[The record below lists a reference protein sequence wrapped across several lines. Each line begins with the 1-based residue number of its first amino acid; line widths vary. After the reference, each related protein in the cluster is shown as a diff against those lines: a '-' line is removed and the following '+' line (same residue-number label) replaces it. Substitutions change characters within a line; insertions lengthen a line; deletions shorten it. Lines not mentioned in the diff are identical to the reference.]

1 MKKTGLRDTRT
12 DFVLSKESA
21 SVSPHTGVRGR
32 PLLDRPWVKEFPRCA
47 IPCPGGHPNRAT
59 PGRMSGNDIRGR
71 APLSLVG
78 QDPDLLFYSQ
88 RASERGGPVLVL
100 GAANGRVPWSLAGH
114 GFTSVGVDAS
124 EVMIRSAE
132 ERRAREPAE
141 VAERVRF
148 IAMDVRALRLPERFP
163 LVLAPQHAM
172 GLMATR
178 DDLDAFLATVCHH
191 LMPGGAFIY
200 DVLNPPREAIIR
212 DDEEPRAPLEPRRPL
227 FALHLRERKPP
238 TGPAPIRR
246 LKLRHF
252 APEELE
258 EALATCGLT
267 LHERYG
273 RFDGKP
279 FDLQDSRQIGVATR

>member
-1 MKKTGLRDTRT
+1 
-12 DFVLSKESA
+12 
-21 SVSPHTGVRGR
+21 
-32 PLLDRPWVKEFPRCA
+32 
-47 IPCPGGHPNRAT
+47 
-59 PGRMSGNDIRGR
+59 MSGNDVRGR

-78 QDPDLLFYSQ
+78 QDPDLTFYMQ

-100 GAANGRVPWSLAGH
+100 GSANGRVPWSLAGH
-114 GFTSVGVDAS
+114 GFESVGVDAS
-124 EVMIRSAE
+124 ALMIRSAE
-132 ERRAREPAE
+132 ERRAVEPAE
-141 VAERVRF
+141 VSARVRF
-148 IAMDVRALRLPERFP
+148 IATDVRVLRLPERFP

-191 LMPGGAFIY
+191 LAPGGTFIY

-212 DDEEPRAPLEPRRPL
+212 DDDEPRAPLEPRRPV

-238 TGPAPIRR
+238 GGPAPIRR

-252 APEELE
+252 APEEIE
-258 EALATCGLT
+258 EALSACGLT
-267 LHERYG
+267 LRERFG

-279 FDLQDSRQIGVATR
+279 FDLQDSRQIGIAGL